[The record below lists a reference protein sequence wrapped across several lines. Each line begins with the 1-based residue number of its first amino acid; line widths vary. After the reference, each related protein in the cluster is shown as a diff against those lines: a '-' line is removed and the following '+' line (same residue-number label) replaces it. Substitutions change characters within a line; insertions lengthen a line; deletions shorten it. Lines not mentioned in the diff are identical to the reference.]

1 MPQHRSAFALTGAVR
16 PRLMWALR
24 GGRLPP
30 HPAESWTKATM
41 GDHRN
46 NVPGLPPSH
55 WGAVLA
61 NVMIVALI
69 LGILVTE
76 RIDTIP
82 QAILVVAFVVFALNA
97 LLIAVGPKV
106 PRRVFPALRMIAMFG
121 NIGLLG
127 ILGLLALLA
136 VALLGSGGAN
146 GVRAIFQVA
155 VCVAVVATV
164 IGANIKIL
172 RDAEPTPR
180 A

>member
-1 MPQHRSAFALTGAVR
+1 MKVTI
-16 PRLMWALR
+16 
-24 GGRLPP
+24 
-30 HPAESWTKATM
+30 
-41 GDHRN
+41 GDNRN
-46 NVPGLPPSH
+46 NVPGLPPVH
-55 WGAVLA
+55 WVAVLA
-61 NVMIVALI
+61 NAVIVALI
-69 LGILVTE
+69 LGTLVTE
-76 RIDTIP
+76 RIDMIP
-82 QAILVVAFVVFALNA
+82 HAMLAFASVVFALNA

-106 PRRVFPALRMIAMFG
+106 PRRVFPALRMIVMFA

-136 VALLGSGGAN
+136 IALLGSGGTN

-164 IGANIKIL
+164 IGVNIKIL